1 MVIISLRIPMTG
13 GSRPHASPAPVP
25 QAELEVA
32 EEQRNYYAPY
42 GGTQE
47 GMSRLPFV
55 RVFSL
60 DTKGY
65 VYADVDDV
73 QTYEFDSYAMSK
85 LHLPKEMI
93 GVLSRV
99 FMTPVEG
106 LFGILKGKSRRRK
119 PIGIDEMNPAS
130 MDEP

>member
-1 MVIISLRIPMTG
+1 MPRKCVIE
-13 GSRPHASPAPVP
+13 
-25 QAELEVA
+25 AELEVA

-42 GGTQE
+42 GGSQE

-73 QTYEFDSYAMSK
+73 QTYEFDANAMTK
-85 LHLPKEMI
+85 LHLPPEMLS
-93 GVLSRV
+93 VLYSGFYDAGRGT
-99 FMTPVEG
+99 FRSNT
-106 LFGILKGKSRRRK
+106 
-119 PIGIDEMNPAS
+119 
-130 MDEP
+130 